1 MILPNV
7 REKTIKPRYANTK
20 GSFAEEENPYY
31 EGNLKSEFD
40 KEFLHGY
47 DFLAEEILPM
57 FFDNIYM
64 YEDELAEVGVKL
76 RQNTVEVLKE
86 CLADYVET
94 QRNDT
99 VVYMIEKEN

>member
-1 MILPNV
+1 MFNV
-7 REKTIKPRYANTK
+7 REKNIPVNDTLQTT
-20 GSFAEEENPYY
+20 NPYY
-31 EGNLKSEFD
+31 EGNLRSEFD

-47 DFLAEEILPM
+47 DFLAEEILPQ

-99 VVYMIEKEN
+99 VVYMIEKEP

>member
-1 MILPNV
+1 MFNV
-7 REKTIKPRYANTK
+7 REKNIPVNDTLQTT
-20 GSFAEEENPYY
+20 NPYY
-31 EGNLKSEFD
+31 EGNLRSEFD

-57 FFDNIYM
+57 FFDNVYM

-99 VVYMIEKEN
+99 VVYMIEKEP